1 MRQTAMKPASI
12 LAAAI
17 AALVCLALE
26 RPVQAADAALTTAQL
41 EKAQAAHDRGIAL
54 RRTDPA
60 GSMQAFRDA
69 AREWEWARQAGAE
82 NGAIEFNLGNAYL
95 ESGDLGRAI
104 AAYLRA
110 ERFMPGN
117 ADLAHNLAEARGMV
131 SSSFDRGGT
140 TMLVD
145 SVARWWHL
153 VPHGTRTAL
162 AWSCW
167 LVFWGIVAARALAG
181 VRPTHGMAGAAWR
194 TAFWASLGGWVL
206 FGSSLVADEALS
218 TSRPRA
224 VLLEAG
230 TTLRKGNGDGFEPA
244 FVETLGPGVECTVL
258 EERPGWLRLELP
270 DGRSGWVRANQA
282 ERT

>member
-1 MRQTAMKPASI
+1 MKPASI

-17 AALVCLALE
+17 AALLCLALH
-26 RPVQAADAALTTAQL
+26 RPLHAADAALTIAQL

-82 NGAIEFNLGNAYL
+82 NGALEFNLGNAYL

-153 VPHGTRTAL
+153 VPRGTRTAL

-167 LVFWGIVAARALAG
+167 LAFWGIVAARALAG
-181 VRPTHGMAGAAWR
+181 ARPTHGVAGAAWR
-194 TAFWASLGGWVL
+194 TAFWAMLGGWVL
-206 FGSSLVADEALS
+206 FGGTLLADAALAA
-218 TSRPRA
+218 TRPRA

-270 DGRSGWVRANQA
+270 DGRSGWVRSNQA

>member
-1 MRQTAMKPASI
+1 MKPASI

-17 AALVCLALE
+17 AALLCLALH
-26 RPVQAADAALTTAQL
+26 RPLHAADAALTIAQL

-82 NGAIEFNLGNAYL
+82 NGALEFNLGNAYL

-117 ADLAHNLAEARGMV
+117 ADLAHNLAQARGMV

-153 VPHGTRTAL
+153 VPRGTRTAL

-167 LVFWGIVAARALAG
+167 LAFGGIVAARALAG
-181 VRPTHGMAGAAWR
+181 ARPTHGVAGAAWR
-194 TAFWASLGGWVL
+194 TAFWAMLGGWIL
-206 FGSSLVADEALS
+206 FGGTLLADAALAA
-218 TSRPRA
+218 TRPRA

-270 DGRSGWVRANQA
+270 DGRSGWVRSNQA

>member
-1 MRQTAMKPASI
+1 
-12 LAAAI
+12 
-17 AALVCLALE
+17 
-26 RPVQAADAALTTAQL
+26 
-41 EKAQAAHDRGIAL
+41 
-54 RRTDPA
+54 
-60 GSMQAFRDA
+60 MQAFRDA

-82 NGAIEFNLGNAYL
+82 NGALEFNLGNAYL

-117 ADLAHNLAEARGMV
+117 ADLAHNLAQARGMV

-153 VPHGTRTAL
+153 VPRGTRTAL

-167 LVFWGIVAARALAG
+167 LAFWGIVAARALAG
-181 VRPTHGMAGAAWR
+181 ARPTHGAAGAAWR
-194 TAFWASLGGWVL
+194 TAFWAMLGGWVL
-206 FGSSLVADEALS
+206 FGGTLLADAALAA
-218 TSRPRA
+218 TRPRA

-270 DGRSGWVRANQA
+270 DGRSGWVRSNQA

>member
-12 LAAAI
+12 VAAAI
-17 AALVCLALE
+17 AALLCLALQ
-26 RPVQAADAALTTAQL
+26 RPLHAADAALTIAQL

-82 NGAIEFNLGNAYL
+82 NGALEFNLGNAYL

-153 VPHGTRTAL
+153 VPRGTRTAL

-167 LVFWGIVAARALAG
+167 LAFWGIVAARALAG
-181 VRPTHGMAGAAWR
+181 ARPTHGVAGAAWR
-194 TAFWASLGGWVL
+194 TAFWAMLGGWVL
-206 FGSSLVADEALS
+206 FGGTLLADAALAA
-218 TSRPRA
+218 TRPRA
-224 VLLEAG
+224 VLVEAG

-270 DGRSGWVRANQA
+270 DGRSGWVRSNQA

>member
-12 LAAAI
+12 VAAAI
-17 AALVCLALE
+17 AALLCLALQ
-26 RPVQAADAALTTAQL
+26 RPLHAADAALTIAQL

-82 NGAIEFNLGNAYL
+82 NGALEFNLGNAYL

-153 VPHGTRTAL
+153 VPRGTRTAL

-167 LVFWGIVAARALAG
+167 LAFWGIVAARALAG
-181 VRPTHGMAGAAWR
+181 ARPTHGVAGAAWR
-194 TAFWASLGGWVL
+194 TAFWAMLGGWVL
-206 FGSSLVADEALS
+206 FGGTLLADAALAA
-218 TSRPRA
+218 TRPRA

-270 DGRSGWVRANQA
+270 DGRSGWVRSNQA

>member
-1 MRQTAMKPASI
+1 MRQTAMQPASI
-12 LAAAI
+12 VAAAI
-17 AALVCLALE
+17 AALLCLALQ
-26 RPVQAADAALTTAQL
+26 RPLHAADAALTIAQL

-82 NGAIEFNLGNAYL
+82 NGALEFNLGNAYL

-117 ADLAHNLAEARGMV
+117 ADLAHNLAQARGMV

-153 VPHGTRTAL
+153 VPRGTRTAL

-167 LVFWGIVAARALAG
+167 LAFWGIVAARALAG
-181 VRPTHGMAGAAWR
+181 ARPTHGAAGAAWR
-194 TAFWASLGGWVL
+194 TAFWAMLGGWIL
-206 FGSSLVADEALS
+206 FGGTLLADAALAA
-218 TSRPRA
+218 TRPRA

-270 DGRSGWVRANQA
+270 DGRSGWVRSNQA

>member
-12 LAAAI
+12 VAAAI
-17 AALVCLALE
+17 AALLCLALQ
-26 RPVQAADAALTTAQL
+26 RPLHAADAALTIAQL

-82 NGAIEFNLGNAYL
+82 NGALEFNLGNAYL

-117 ADLAHNLAEARGMV
+117 ADLAHNLAQARGMV

-153 VPHGTRTAL
+153 VPRGTRTAL

-167 LVFWGIVAARALAG
+167 LAFWGIVAARALAG
-181 VRPTHGMAGAAWR
+181 ARPTHGVAGAAWR
-194 TAFWASLGGWVL
+194 TAFWAMLGGWVL
-206 FGSSLVADEALS
+206 FGGTLLADAALAA
-218 TSRPRA
+218 TRPRA
-224 VLLEAG
+224 VLVEAG

-270 DGRSGWVRANQA
+270 DGRSGWARSNQA
-282 ERT
+282 ERS